1 MRALQTTL
9 LAAAAA
15 TLHAAA
21 AMRPAALHPTAAKRP
36 PAPMQPTVT
45 RRCILAAPV
54 LMPRRANA
62 LYDTK
67 TVDAAKNTYDV
78 ADATKC
84 KAYLPLLDA
93 SGKALDELTSNWDR
107 IATDGDSL
115 RRYLGTVG
123 VTSPLF
129 KIRGGLKGV
138 LKAKDLP
145 DAFDAVA
152 CVEINQ
158 CVGCTM
164 ERPSWLGR
172 AVRKRHRHAIEQ
184 ASRRWRGGRR
194 DDSARTRRKILIS
207 TQAVAFA
214 EASEAFLNNL
224 QDAEGDAYGAQ
235 FADYSTSVG
244 SGGQSPSATMLGKAR
259 KDVERAQ
266 RSYAELLRLLAPL
279 R

>member
-1 MRALQTTL
+1 MRVAQTTC
-9 LAAAAA
+9 LAAAA
-15 TLHAAA
+15 LQAAA
-21 AMRPAALHPTAAKRP
+21 VAT
-36 PAPMQPTVT
+36 QPTTT

-93 SGKALDELTSNWDR
+93 SGKTLDELAANWDR
-107 IATDGDSL
+107 IATDGDSV

-145 DAFDAVA
+145 DAFDV
-152 CVEINQ
+152 
-158 CVGCTM
+158 
-164 ERPSWLGR
+164 
-172 AVRKRHRHAIEQ
+172 
-184 ASRRWRGGRR
+184 
-194 DDSARTRRKILIS
+194 
-207 TQAVAFA
+207 VAFA
-214 EASEAFLNNL
+214 EASEAFLNDL

-266 RSYAELLRLLAPL
+266 RSYAELLKLLAPL

>member
-1 MRALQTTL
+1 MRAAQTTL
-9 LAAAAA
+9 LAAA
-15 TLHAAA
+15 TLQAAA
-21 AMRPAALHPTAAKRP
+21 VQPTA
-36 PAPMQPTVT
+36 T

-54 LMPRRANA
+54 LIPRRANA

-93 SGKALDELTSNWDR
+93 SGKTLDELSTSWDK
-107 IATDGDSL
+107 IATDGDNV

-138 LKAKDLP
+138 LKATDLP
-145 DAFDAVA
+145 DSFD
-152 CVEINQ
+152 
-158 CVGCTM
+158 
-164 ERPSWLGR
+164 
-172 AVRKRHRHAIEQ
+172 
-184 ASRRWRGGRR
+184 
-194 DDSARTRRKILIS
+194 
-207 TQAVAFA
+207 AVAFA
-214 EASEAFLNNL
+214 EASEQFLAEL

-266 RSYAELLRLLAPL
+266 RSYAELLKLLAPL

>member
-1 MRALQTTL
+1 MRVAQSTFL
-9 LAAAAA
+9 AAA

-21 AMRPAALHPTAAKRP
+21 AMRMAAIRR
-36 PAPMQPTVT
+36 PAPMQPTAPAPQAAAAKRPAALQPTATMLATT

-67 TVDAAKNTYDV
+67 TVNAAKNTYDV

-84 KAYLPLLDA
+84 KAFLPLLDA
-93 SGKALDELTSNWDR
+93 SGKTLDELAANWDR
-107 IATDGDSL
+107 IATDGDSV

-152 CVEINQ
+152 
-158 CVGCTM
+158 
-164 ERPSWLGR
+164 
-172 AVRKRHRHAIEQ
+172 
-184 ASRRWRGGRR
+184 
-194 DDSARTRRKILIS
+194 
-207 TQAVAFA
+207 FA
-214 EASEAFLNNL
+214 EASEEFLNNL

>member
-1 MRALQTTL
+1 MRALQTAL
-9 LAAAAA
+9 VAAAAA
-15 TLHAAA
+15 ALQAAA
-21 AMRPAALHPTAAKRP
+21 AMRPAAMHPTAALRP
-36 PAPMQPTVT
+36 PATMQPTALATRRCVQAAAPMPTTATAT
-45 RRCILAAPV
+45 RRCILSAPV
-54 LMPRRANA
+54 LTLPRRANA

-84 KAYLPLLDA
+84 KAFLPLLDA
-93 SGKALDELTSNWDR
+93 SGKTLDELAANWDR
-107 IATDGDSL
+107 IATDGDSV

-152 CVEINQ
+152 
-158 CVGCTM
+158 
-164 ERPSWLGR
+164 
-172 AVRKRHRHAIEQ
+172 
-184 ASRRWRGGRR
+184 
-194 DDSARTRRKILIS
+194 
-207 TQAVAFA
+207 FA
-214 EASEAFLNNL
+214 EASEQFLAEL

-266 RSYAELLRLLAPL
+266 RSYAELLKLLAPL

>member
-1 MRALQTTL
+1 MRVAQSTF
-9 LAAAAA
+9 LAAAALQA
-15 TLHAAA
+15 WAAA
-21 AMRPAALHPTAAKRP
+21 AMRMAAIRRPAAMRP
-36 PAPMQPTVT
+36 PAQMQLTAKAT

-54 LMPRRANA
+54 ATLPWRATAPLVVALPFRANA

-93 SGKALDELTSNWDR
+93 SGKTLDELAANWDR
-107 IATDGDSL
+107 IATDGDNV

-138 LKAKDLP
+138 LKANDLP

-152 CVEINQ
+152 
-158 CVGCTM
+158 
-164 ERPSWLGR
+164 
-172 AVRKRHRHAIEQ
+172 
-184 ASRRWRGGRR
+184 
-194 DDSARTRRKILIS
+194 
-207 TQAVAFA
+207 FA
-214 EASEAFLNNL
+214 EASEQFLAEL

-266 RSYAELLRLLAPL
+266 RSYAELSKLLAPL

>member
-1 MRALQTTL
+1 MRVLQTTL

-15 TLHAAA
+15 ALQAAA
-21 AMRPAALHPTAAKRP
+21 AMRPAAMHPTAALRP
-36 PAPMQPTVT
+36 PATMQPTALATRRCVQAAAPMPTTATAT
-45 RRCILAAPV
+45 RRCILSAPV
-54 LMPRRANA
+54 LTLPRRANA

-93 SGKALDELTSNWDR
+93 SGKALDELSTNWDR
-107 IATDGDSL
+107 IATDGDSV

-152 CVEINQ
+152 
-158 CVGCTM
+158 
-164 ERPSWLGR
+164 
-172 AVRKRHRHAIEQ
+172 
-184 ASRRWRGGRR
+184 
-194 DDSARTRRKILIS
+194 
-207 TQAVAFA
+207 FA
-214 EASEAFLNNL
+214 EASEAFLNDL

>member
-1 MRALQTTL
+1 MRAAQTTF
-9 LAAAAA
+9 LAAAA
-15 TLHAAA
+15 LQAAA
-21 AMRPAALHPTAAKRP
+21 AMQMAAIRQ
-36 PAPMQPTVT
+36 PAPMQPTATSPQAAAAKRPAALQPTATMLATT

-67 TVDAAKNTYDV
+67 TVNAAKNTYDV

-93 SGKALDELTSNWDR
+93 SGKTLDELSTNWDR
-107 IATDGDSL
+107 IATDGDNV

-152 CVEINQ
+152 
-158 CVGCTM
+158 
-164 ERPSWLGR
+164 
-172 AVRKRHRHAIEQ
+172 
-184 ASRRWRGGRR
+184 
-194 DDSARTRRKILIS
+194 
-207 TQAVAFA
+207 FA
-214 EASEAFLNNL
+214 EASEAFLNDL

>member
-1 MRALQTTL
+1 MRGLHTTL

-15 TLHAAA
+15 AVRQAA
-21 AMRPAALHPTAAKRP
+21 AMRPAAMHPTAATRP
-36 PAPMQPTVT
+36 TNAPLS
-45 RRCILAAPV
+45 RRCILAAPAIA
-54 LMPRRANA
+54 LPRRANA

-93 SGKALDELTSNWDR
+93 SGKTLDELSTSWDK
-107 IATDGDSL
+107 IATDGDNV

-138 LKAKDLP
+138 LKANDLP

-152 CVEINQ
+152 
-158 CVGCTM
+158 
-164 ERPSWLGR
+164 
-172 AVRKRHRHAIEQ
+172 
-184 ASRRWRGGRR
+184 
-194 DDSARTRRKILIS
+194 
-207 TQAVAFA
+207 FA
-214 EASEAFLNNL
+214 EASEQFLAEL

-266 RSYAELLRLLAPL
+266 RSYAEILRLLAPL

>member
-15 TLHAAA
+15 AVQQAAA
-21 AMRPAALHPTAAKRP
+21 IRPAALHPTAAARP
-36 PAPMQPTVT
+36 TNAPLS

-54 LMPRRANA
+54 ITLPRRANA

-84 KAYLPLLDA
+84 QAYLPLLDA
-93 SGKALDELTSNWDR
+93 SGKTLDELSTNWDR
-107 IATDGDSL
+107 IATDGDNV

-138 LKAKDLP
+138 LKAADLP

-152 CVEINQ
+152 
-158 CVGCTM
+158 
-164 ERPSWLGR
+164 
-172 AVRKRHRHAIEQ
+172 
-184 ASRRWRGGRR
+184 
-194 DDSARTRRKILIS
+194 
-207 TQAVAFA
+207 FA
-214 EASEAFLNNL
+214 EASERFLAEL
-224 QDAEGDAYGAQ
+224 QDAEGDAYGRPRRRTCLLYAIAATSLALPVICHAGAQ

>member
-1 MRALQTTL
+1 MRTLQAKL
-9 LAAAAA
+9 WAAAAA
-15 TLHAAA
+15 ALQTAA
-21 AMRPAALHPTAAKRP
+21 AMRPAALHPTVAMRP
-36 PAPMQPTVT
+36 TNAPLS

-93 SGKALDELTSNWDR
+93 SGKTLDELAANWDR
-107 IATDGDSL
+107 IATDGDSV

-152 CVEINQ
+152 
-158 CVGCTM
+158 
-164 ERPSWLGR
+164 
-172 AVRKRHRHAIEQ
+172 
-184 ASRRWRGGRR
+184 
-194 DDSARTRRKILIS
+194 
-207 TQAVAFA
+207 FA
-214 EASEAFLNNL
+214 EASEAFLNDL

>member
-1 MRALQTTL
+1 MRGLHTTL

-15 TLHAAA
+15 AVRQAA
-21 AMRPAALHPTAAKRP
+21 AMRPAAMHPTAAMRP
-36 PAPMQPTVT
+36 PAPMQPIALAT
-45 RRCILAAPV
+45 RRCILAAPLV
-54 LMPRRANA
+54 TLPRRANA

-67 TVDAAKNTYDV
+67 TVDAAKATYDV

-93 SGKALDELTSNWDR
+93 SGKTLDELAANWDR
-107 IATDGDSL
+107 IATDGDSV

-129 KIRGGLKGV
+129 KIRGGLRGV
-138 LKAKDLP
+138 LKANDLP

-152 CVEINQ
+152 
-158 CVGCTM
+158 
-164 ERPSWLGR
+164 
-172 AVRKRHRHAIEQ
+172 
-184 ASRRWRGGRR
+184 
-194 DDSARTRRKILIS
+194 
-207 TQAVAFA
+207 FA
-214 EASEAFLNNL
+214 EASEQFLAEL

-266 RSYAELLRLLAPL
+266 RSYAELLKLLAPL

>member
-1 MRALQTTL
+1 MRCDTRAMRVLQTTL

-15 TLHAAA
+15 AVQQAA
-21 AMRPAALHPTAAKRP
+21 AMRPAALHPTAAMRP
-36 PAPMQPTVT
+36 PTAAAMRMAATRAPAPMQPTARLS

-54 LMPRRANA
+54 IMLPFRANA

-93 SGKALDELTSNWDR
+93 SGKALDELSTNWDR
-107 IATDGDSL
+107 IATDGDSV

-145 DAFDAVA
+145 DAFDV
-152 CVEINQ
+152 
-158 CVGCTM
+158 
-164 ERPSWLGR
+164 
-172 AVRKRHRHAIEQ
+172 
-184 ASRRWRGGRR
+184 
-194 DDSARTRRKILIS
+194 
-207 TQAVAFA
+207 VAFA
-214 EASEAFLNNL
+214 EASEAFLNDL

-259 KDVERAQ
+259 KDVERA
-266 RSYAELLRLLAPL
+266 RRAYAELLRLLAPL

>member
-1 MRALQTTL
+1 
-9 LAAAAA
+9 
-15 TLHAAA
+15 
-21 AMRPAALHPTAAKRP
+21 
-36 PAPMQPTVT
+36 MQPTALATRRCILPAPLVVT
-45 RRCILAAPV
+45 RRCILSAPAIA
-54 LMPRRANA
+54 LPFRANA

-67 TVDAAKNTYDV
+67 TVDAAKATYDV

-93 SGKALDELTSNWDR
+93 SGKTLDELAANWDR
-107 IATDGDSL
+107 IATDGDNV

-138 LKAKDLP
+138 LKATDLP
-145 DAFDAVA
+145 DSFD
-152 CVEINQ
+152 
-158 CVGCTM
+158 
-164 ERPSWLGR
+164 
-172 AVRKRHRHAIEQ
+172 
-184 ASRRWRGGRR
+184 
-194 DDSARTRRKILIS
+194 
-207 TQAVAFA
+207 AVAFA
-214 EASEAFLNNL
+214 EASEAFLNDL

>member
-1 MRALQTTL
+1 MRVLQTTL

-21 AMRPAALHPTAAKRP
+21 AMRPAALHPTAAMRP
-36 PAPMQPTVT
+36 PAPMQPTAT

-54 LMPRRANA
+54 LMPWRANA

-67 TVDAAKNTYDV
+67 TVDAAKATYDV
-78 ADATKC
+78 ADASKC
-84 KAYLPLLDA
+84 KAFLPLLDA
-93 SGKALDELTSNWDR
+93 SGKTLDELAANWDK
-107 IATDGDSL
+107 IASDGDNV

-152 CVEINQ
+152 
-158 CVGCTM
+158 
-164 ERPSWLGR
+164 
-172 AVRKRHRHAIEQ
+172 
-184 ASRRWRGGRR
+184 
-194 DDSARTRRKILIS
+194 
-207 TQAVAFA
+207 FA
-214 EASEAFLNNL
+214 EASEAFLNDL

-259 KDVERAQ
+259 KDVERAR

>member
-1 MRALQTTL
+1 MRCDTRAMRVLQTTL

-15 TLHAAA
+15 ALQAAA
-21 AMRPAALHPTAAKRP
+21 AMRPAAMHPTAALRP
-36 PAPMQPTVT
+36 PATMQPTALATRRCVQAAAPMPTTATAT
-45 RRCILAAPV
+45 RRCILSAPV
-54 LMPRRANA
+54 LTLPRRANA

-93 SGKALDELTSNWDR
+93 SGKTLDELSTNWDR
-107 IATDGDSL
+107 IATDGDSV

-152 CVEINQ
+152 
-158 CVGCTM
+158 
-164 ERPSWLGR
+164 
-172 AVRKRHRHAIEQ
+172 
-184 ASRRWRGGRR
+184 
-194 DDSARTRRKILIS
+194 
-207 TQAVAFA
+207 FA
-214 EASEAFLNNL
+214 EASEEFLNNL

>member
-1 MRALQTTL
+1 MRAAQTTC
-9 LAAAAA
+9 LAAAA
-15 TLHAAA
+15 LHTVA
-21 AMRPAALHPTAAKRP
+21 AMRITAIRRPAPRQPTATAPQADTATRPAALRPTATMRA
-36 PAPMQPTVT
+36 TT
-45 RRCILAAPV
+45 RRCILSTTV
-54 LMPRRANA
+54 LTVPFRANA
-62 LYDTK
+62 LYDTA
-67 TVDAAKNTYDV
+67 TVNAAKNTYDV

-93 SGKALDELTSNWDR
+93 SGKTLDELLTNWDK
-107 IATDGDSL
+107 IATDGDNV

-129 KIRGGLKGV
+129 KIRGGLRGV
-138 LKAKDLP
+138 LKATDLP

-152 CVEINQ
+152 
-158 CVGCTM
+158 
-164 ERPSWLGR
+164 
-172 AVRKRHRHAIEQ
+172 
-184 ASRRWRGGRR
+184 
-194 DDSARTRRKILIS
+194 
-207 TQAVAFA
+207 FA
-214 EASEAFLNNL
+214 EASERFLAEL

-266 RSYAELLRLLAPL
+266 RSYAELLKLLAPL

>member
-1 MRALQTTL
+1 MPTT
-9 LAAAAA
+9 A
-15 TLHAAA
+15 TA
-21 AMRPAALHPTAAKRP
+21 
-36 PAPMQPTVT
+36 T
-45 RRCILAAPV
+45 RRCILSAPV
-54 LMPRRANA
+54 LTLPRRANA

-93 SGKALDELTSNWDR
+93 SGKTLDELASNWDK
-107 IATDGDSL
+107 IATDGDSV

-145 DAFDAVA
+145 DAFDV
-152 CVEINQ
+152 
-158 CVGCTM
+158 
-164 ERPSWLGR
+164 
-172 AVRKRHRHAIEQ
+172 
-184 ASRRWRGGRR
+184 
-194 DDSARTRRKILIS
+194 
-207 TQAVAFA
+207 VAFA
-214 EASEAFLNNL
+214 EASEEFLNNL

-259 KDVERAQ
+259 KDVERAR

>member
-1 MRALQTTL
+1 MRTLQAKL
-9 LAAAAA
+9 WAAAAA
-15 TLHAAA
+15 ALQTAA
-21 AMRPAALHPTAAKRP
+21 AMRPAALHPTVAMRP
-36 PAPMQPTVT
+36 TNAPLS

-93 SGKALDELTSNWDR
+93 SGKTLDELAANWDR
-107 IATDGDSL
+107 IATDGDNV

-138 LKAKDLP
+138 LKANDLP

-152 CVEINQ
+152 
-158 CVGCTM
+158 
-164 ERPSWLGR
+164 
-172 AVRKRHRHAIEQ
+172 
-184 ASRRWRGGRR
+184 
-194 DDSARTRRKILIS
+194 
-207 TQAVAFA
+207 FA
-214 EASEAFLNNL
+214 EASEQFLAEL

-266 RSYAELLRLLAPL
+266 RSYAELLKLLAPL

>member
-1 MRALQTTL
+1 
-9 LAAAAA
+9 
-15 TLHAAA
+15 
-21 AMRPAALHPTAAKRP
+21 
-36 PAPMQPTVT
+36 MQPTAVT

-67 TVDAAKNTYDV
+67 TVDAAKATYDV

-84 KAYLPLLDA
+84 KEYLPLLDA
-93 SGKALDELTSNWDR
+93 SGKTLDELAANWDR
-107 IATDGDSL
+107 IATDGDNV

-145 DAFDAVA
+145 DAFDV
-152 CVEINQ
+152 
-158 CVGCTM
+158 
-164 ERPSWLGR
+164 
-172 AVRKRHRHAIEQ
+172 
-184 ASRRWRGGRR
+184 
-194 DDSARTRRKILIS
+194 
-207 TQAVAFA
+207 VAFA
-214 EASEAFLNNL
+214 EASEAFLNDL

>member
-1 MRALQTTL
+1 MRAAQTTL
-9 LAAAAA
+9 LAAAA
-15 TLHAAA
+15 LQAAA
-21 AMRPAALHPTAAKRP
+21 VQPTA
-36 PAPMQPTVT
+36 T

-54 LMPRRANA
+54 LIPRRANA

-93 SGKALDELTSNWDR
+93 SGKTLDELSTSWDK
-107 IATDGDSL
+107 IATDGDNV

-138 LKAKDLP
+138 LKANDLP

-152 CVEINQ
+152 
-158 CVGCTM
+158 
-164 ERPSWLGR
+164 
-172 AVRKRHRHAIEQ
+172 
-184 ASRRWRGGRR
+184 
-194 DDSARTRRKILIS
+194 
-207 TQAVAFA
+207 FA
-214 EASEAFLNNL
+214 EASEQFLAEL

-266 RSYAELLRLLAPL
+266 RSYAELLKLLDPL

>member
-1 MRALQTTL
+1 MRTLQAKL
-9 LAAAAA
+9 WAAAAA
-15 TLHAAA
+15 ALQTAA
-21 AMRPAALHPTAAKRP
+21 AMRPAALHPTVAMRP
-36 PAPMQPTVT
+36 TNAPLS

-93 SGKALDELTSNWDR
+93 SGKTLDELAANWDR
-107 IATDGDSL
+107 IATDGDSV

-152 CVEINQ
+152 
-158 CVGCTM
+158 
-164 ERPSWLGR
+164 
-172 AVRKRHRHAIEQ
+172 
-184 ASRRWRGGRR
+184 
-194 DDSARTRRKILIS
+194 
-207 TQAVAFA
+207 FA
-214 EASEAFLNNL
+214 EASEAFLNDL

-266 RSYAELLRLLAPL
+266 KSYAELLRLLAPL

>member
-1 MRALQTTL
+1 MRVLQTTL

-15 TLHAAA
+15 ALQTAA
-21 AMRPAALHPTAAKRP
+21 AMRHAALHPTAAIRP
-36 PAPMQPTVT
+36 PAPIQPTARLS

-54 LMPRRANA
+54 ATLPWRATTPLVVALPFRANA
-62 LYDTK
+62 LYETK

-93 SGKALDELTSNWDR
+93 SGKTLDELAANWDR
-107 IATDGDSL
+107 IATDGDSV

-158 CVGCTM
+158 CVGCT
-164 ERPSWLGR
+164 RQFFTKSFLGDDA
-172 AVRKRHRHAIEQ
+172 AVLARSSGEETASPRHRAGV
-184 ASRRWRGGRR
+184 ASMAWRTTG
-194 DDSARTRRKILIS
+194 
-207 TQAVAFA
+207 
-214 EASEAFLNNL
+214 
-224 QDAEGDAYGAQ
+224 
-235 FADYSTSVG
+235 
-244 SGGQSPSATMLGKAR
+244 
-259 KDVERAQ
+259 
-266 RSYAELLRLLAPL
+266 
-279 R
+279 

>member
-1 MRALQTTL
+1 MRVLQTTL

-15 TLHAAA
+15 ALQTAA
-21 AMRPAALHPTAAKRP
+21 AMRHAALHPTAAIRP
-36 PAPMQPTVT
+36 PAPMQPTAT
-45 RRCILAAPV
+45 PPIQPTARLSRRCILAAPV
-54 LMPRRANA
+54 ATLPWRATAPLVVALPFRANA

-78 ADATKC
+78 ADASKC

-93 SGKALDELTSNWDR
+93 SGKTLDELAANWDR
-107 IATDGDSL
+107 IATDGDRV

-138 LKAKDLP
+138 LKANDLP

-152 CVEINQ
+152 
-158 CVGCTM
+158 
-164 ERPSWLGR
+164 
-172 AVRKRHRHAIEQ
+172 
-184 ASRRWRGGRR
+184 
-194 DDSARTRRKILIS
+194 
-207 TQAVAFA
+207 FA
-214 EASEAFLNNL
+214 EASEQFLAEL

-266 RSYAELLRLLAPL
+266 RSYAELLRLLTPL

>member
-15 TLHAAA
+15 AVQQAA

-36 PAPMQPTVT
+36 PAPMQPTAVT
-45 RRCILAAPV
+45 RRCILAAPLV
-54 LMPRRANA
+54 VALPRRANA

-67 TVDAAKNTYDV
+67 TVDAAKATYDV

-84 KAYLPLLDA
+84 KEYLPLLDA
-93 SGKALDELTSNWDR
+93 SGKTLDELAANWDR
-107 IATDGDSL
+107 IATDGDNV

-138 LKAKDLP
+138 LKANDLP

-152 CVEINQ
+152 
-158 CVGCTM
+158 
-164 ERPSWLGR
+164 
-172 AVRKRHRHAIEQ
+172 
-184 ASRRWRGGRR
+184 
-194 DDSARTRRKILIS
+194 
-207 TQAVAFA
+207 FA
-214 EASEAFLNNL
+214 EASEQFLAEL

>member
-1 MRALQTTL
+1 MRATL

-15 TLHAAA
+15 AVQQAA

-36 PAPMQPTVT
+36 PAPMQPTAVT

-54 LMPRRANA
+54 LTLPRRANA

-67 TVDAAKNTYDV
+67 TVDAAKATYDV

-84 KAYLPLLDA
+84 QAYLPLLDA
-93 SGKALDELTSNWDR
+93 SGKALDELSTNWDK
-107 IATDGDSL
+107 IATDGDNV

-138 LKAKDLP
+138 LKANDLP

-158 CVGCTM
+158 CVGCT
-164 ERPSWLGR
+164 RQFFTKSFLGDDAAVLARSSGEETESPRRR
-172 AVRKRHRHAIEQ
+172 AGV
-184 ASRRWRGGRR
+184 ASMAWRT
-194 DDSARTRRKILIS
+194 TR
-207 TQAVAFA
+207 
-214 EASEAFLNNL
+214 
-224 QDAEGDAYGAQ
+224 
-235 FADYSTSVG
+235 
-244 SGGQSPSATMLGKAR
+244 
-259 KDVERAQ
+259 
-266 RSYAELLRLLAPL
+266 
-279 R
+279 

>member
-1 MRALQTTL
+1 M
-9 LAAAAA
+9 AAAAA
-15 TLHAAA
+15 AVRQAA
-21 AMRPAALHPTAAKRP
+21 AMRPAAMHPTAAMRP
-36 PAPMQPTVT
+36 PAPMQPIALAT
-45 RRCILAAPV
+45 RRCILAAPLV
-54 LMPRRANA
+54 TLPRRANA

-67 TVDAAKNTYDV
+67 TVDAAKATYDV

-93 SGKALDELTSNWDR
+93 SGKTLDELAANWDR
-107 IATDGDSL
+107 IATDGDSV

-129 KIRGGLKGV
+129 KIRGGLRGV
-138 LKAKDLP
+138 LKANDLP

-152 CVEINQ
+152 
-158 CVGCTM
+158 
-164 ERPSWLGR
+164 
-172 AVRKRHRHAIEQ
+172 
-184 ASRRWRGGRR
+184 
-194 DDSARTRRKILIS
+194 
-207 TQAVAFA
+207 FA
-214 EASEAFLNNL
+214 EASEQFLAEL

-266 RSYAELLRLLAPL
+266 RSYAELLKLLAPL

>member
-1 MRALQTTL
+1 MRCDTRAMRVLQTTL

-15 TLHAAA
+15 AVQQAA
-21 AMRPAALHPTAAKRP
+21 AMRPAALHPTAAMRP
-36 PAPMQPTVT
+36 PTAAAMRMAATRAPAPMQPTARLS

-54 LMPRRANA
+54 LTLPRRANA

-78 ADATKC
+78 ADASKC

-93 SGKALDELTSNWDR
+93 SGKTLDELAANWDR
-107 IATDGDSL
+107 IATDGDSV

-145 DAFDAVA
+145 DAFD
-152 CVEINQ
+152 
-158 CVGCTM
+158 
-164 ERPSWLGR
+164 
-172 AVRKRHRHAIEQ
+172 
-184 ASRRWRGGRR
+184 
-194 DDSARTRRKILIS
+194 
-207 TQAVAFA
+207 AVAFA

>member
-1 MRALQTTL
+1 MRAAQTIC
-9 LAAAAA
+9 LAAAA
-15 TLHAAA
+15 LQVAAA
-21 AMRPAALHPTAAKRP
+21 VRMAALHPTAAMRP
-36 PAPMQPTVT
+36 PAPMQPTAVT

-67 TVDAAKNTYDV
+67 TVDAAKATYDV

-84 KAYLPLLDA
+84 QAYLPLLDA
-93 SGKALDELTSNWDR
+93 SGKALDELSTNWDR
-107 IATDGDSL
+107 IATDGDNV

-138 LKAKDLP
+138 LKATDLP
-145 DAFDAVA
+145 DAFD
-152 CVEINQ
+152 
-158 CVGCTM
+158 
-164 ERPSWLGR
+164 
-172 AVRKRHRHAIEQ
+172 
-184 ASRRWRGGRR
+184 
-194 DDSARTRRKILIS
+194 
-207 TQAVAFA
+207 AVAFA
-214 EASEAFLNNL
+214 EASEAFLNDL

>member
-15 TLHAAA
+15 AVQQAA
-21 AMRPAALHPTAAKRP
+21 AMRPAALHPTAAMRP
-36 PAPMQPTVT
+36 PTAAAMRMAATRAPAPMQPTARLS

-54 LMPRRANA
+54 ATLPWRATAPLVVALPFRANA
-62 LYDTK
+62 LYETK

-93 SGKALDELTSNWDR
+93 SGKALDELSTNWDR
-107 IATDGDSL
+107 IATDGDSV

-145 DAFDAVA
+145 DAFDV
-152 CVEINQ
+152 
-158 CVGCTM
+158 
-164 ERPSWLGR
+164 
-172 AVRKRHRHAIEQ
+172 
-184 ASRRWRGGRR
+184 
-194 DDSARTRRKILIS
+194 
-207 TQAVAFA
+207 VAFA
-214 EASEAFLNNL
+214 EASEAFLNDL